1 MKNKKDNIM
10 IIRLCFFYVVNILLY
25 TTVWVDGCDYLA
37 LLYKDS
43 EPFRKN
49 RTKLLPS
56 KTLPNT
62 VEIQWSCWKKP

>member
-37 LLYKDS
+37 LLYKDL